1 MAPPPSVS
9 TSLIACNERVEIH
22 LKRLLLSV
30 RLHFPAA
37 TKMQLEELES
47 EIQYIMLDMKRNLA
61 VVRLHMS
68 REFKEAQRN
77 EICLACFGL
86 QDSIDPLFT
95 STLEG

>member
-61 VVRLHMS
+61 VVRLHVS
-68 REFKEAQRN
+68 REFKEAQR
-77 EICLACFGL
+77 LACFEL

-95 STLEG
+95 STLEC